1 MADLEQNKK
10 TVEDFLATF
19 SAGDIDGVSAGLADD
34 ATWWVLGSIEGLSGT
49 YTKQQMVDLLPNFKS
64 IYTTGALELKPTAMV
79 AEGDKVAVEA
89 QGHAELTNGRTYQSQ
104 YHFLFEV
111 SGNKIASVKEYL
123 DTNHAREIFFVE

>member
-10 TVEDFLATF
+10 TVESFLATF
-19 SAGDIDGVSAGLADD
+19 SAGDIDGVAAGLADD
-34 ATWWVLGSIEGLSGT
+34 ATWWVLGSIDGLSGT
-49 YTKQQMVDLLPNFKS
+49 YTKQQMIDLLPNFKN

-89 QGHAELTNGRTYQSQ
+89 QGHAELTNGRIYQSL

-111 SGNKIASVKEYL
+111 RGDQIAEVKEYL
-123 DTNHAREIFFVE
+123 DTDHARAIFFTE